1 MQRREKIFTVLCVFG
16 FMMFIFSI
24 YVGIT
29 IFKDLKTENALENEI
44 IELSELI
51 NSDGIWDKE
60 IDYKLNNYV
69 SKDNNYLQIE
79 KASKKYFKDLISDC
93 RSLYKIYNDDFL
105 SKIMS
110 IENIKADGKEF
121 INTKTFLN
129 KSITD
134 ITNLDSDINSLL
146 TEERIMSYLDE
157 NTDEYYLDYYK
168 DLMLEDD
175 DIDVIREEVKEE
187 MDNYLDL
194 IKKIDNIFTF
204 LIDNNKD
211 WDILDDK
218 IYFKTQDSLDK
229 YNYFLQEISNF
240 DKNEKQII

>member
-1 MQRREKIFTVLCVFG
+1 
-16 FMMFIFSI
+16 
-24 YVGIT
+24 
-29 IFKDLKTENALENEI
+29 
-44 IELSELI
+44 
-51 NSDGIWDKE
+51 
-60 IDYKLNNYV
+60 
-69 SKDNNYLQIE
+69 
-79 KASKKYFKDLISDC
+79 
-93 RSLYKIYNDDFL
+93 
-105 SKIMS
+105 MS

-204 LIDNNKD
+204 LIDNNED